1 MNTCEVVTVSDRGV
15 EACWAVYIYSAL
27 HVAALVKRFFVAVI
41 PQNRNFFAVLRKRQ
55 KTYYKTKFAFVLAIH
70 NYNVYR

>member
-27 HVAALVKRFFVAVI
+27 HVPALVKRFFVAVI
-41 PQNRNFFAVLRKRQ
+41 PQNRNFFAVLR
-55 KTYYKTKFAFVLAIH
+55 TNFAFVLAIH
-70 NYNVYR
+70 NYDVYCSVALF